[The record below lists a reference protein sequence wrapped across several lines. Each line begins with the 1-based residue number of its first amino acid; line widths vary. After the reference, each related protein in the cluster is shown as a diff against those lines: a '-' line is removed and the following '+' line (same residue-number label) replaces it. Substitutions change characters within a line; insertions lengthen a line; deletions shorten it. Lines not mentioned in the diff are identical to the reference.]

1 MPCHRRLPP
10 DSDLLRQ
17 PAHRKCLRA
26 HRLHHS
32 CARRHGLGD
41 GRAFRRP
48 VHRRGRESLRPLP
61 RGIAGPDRHF
71 RDVHPG
77 AAVTSERSVRRT
89 GMRGLS
95 IGYIALVIAALA
107 GVPLLTASNVVLNF
121 LVVALLIALVGQGW
135 NVLGGYGGQYS
146 FGHAAFFGTGAYVT
160 AILQMH
166 YGVNAW
172 IAFVLGIAGGALTG
186 AAIGALTF
194 RSGLKGSYFALVT
207 LAFAEVLRILASVAP
222 ITGAG
227 VGILITLDLR
237 PQAFQFQSRAPFYW
251 IILSLVAI
259 SLIIV
264 RVIEQSRFGAWLV
277 AVRENEDAAKAV
289 GVDIARV
296 KLVAMTISAA
306 ITAAGGG
313 FYAQYF
319 LFIDSGI
326 AYGPWIS
333 VEALLAPI
341 VGGIGTVFGPLLGA
355 LVVKTLGE
363 LTKLVTGDAPGLDLV
378 IYGSVLIVI
387 VAFAPHGIAG
397 LLTDLRV
404 RFARL
409 KSSVAEGA
417 HG

>member
-1 MPCHRRLPP
+1 
-10 DSDLLRQ
+10 
-17 PAHRKCLRA
+17 
-26 HRLHHS
+26 
-32 CARRHGLGD
+32 
-41 GRAFRRP
+41 
-48 VHRRGRESLRPLP
+48 
-61 RGIAGPDRHF
+61 
-71 RDVHPG
+71 
-77 AAVTSERSVRRT
+77 
-89 GMRGLS
+89 
-95 IGYIALVIAALA
+95 
-107 GVPLLTASNVVLNF
+107 
-121 LVVALLIALVGQGW
+121 VGQGW

-160 AILQMH
+160 AILQMR

-172 IAFVLGIAGGALTG
+172 IAFALAIAGGALVG
-186 AAIGALTF
+186 SAIGALTF

-251 IILSLVAI
+251 IVLALVALSLV
-259 SLIIV
+259 IV
-264 RVIEQSRFGAWLV
+264 RLIEQSRFGAWLL

-289 GVDIARV
+289 GIDVAQV
-296 KLVAMTISAA
+296 KLTAMTISAA
-306 ITAAGGG
+306 ITAAGGA

-319 LFIDSGI
+319 LYIDSGI

-341 VGGIGTVFGPLLGA
+341 VGGIGTAFGPLLGA

-363 LTKLVTGDAPGLDLV
+363 LTKLVTGDAPGLDLA
-378 IYGSVLIVI
+378 IYGGVLILI
-387 VAFAPHGIAG
+387 VAFAPRGIAG
-397 LLTDLRV
+397 LLGDLR
-404 RFARL
+404 ARL
-409 KSSVAEGA
+409 VRWKSPAPERA